1 MAGIMNKIG
10 DALHIGGNKE
20 EQKHGE
26 THKTEVKHGETAHNP
41 EHKEGFVEKIKDKI
55 SGEGGHKTEGGE
67 KKKKKEKK
75 KKEGD
80 HHGHDGSSSS
90 SDSD

>member
-1 MAGIMNKIG
+1 MNKIG

-26 THKTEVKHGETAHNP
+26 THKTEIKHGETAHKP
-41 EHKEGFVEKIKDKI
+41 EQKEGFVDKIKDKI
-55 SGEGGHKTEGGE
+55 TGQGPHTTEGGGE

-80 HHGHDGSSSS
+80 HGHDGSSSS